1 MKKKNG
7 FTLIELLAVIVILAV
22 IALIAVPQVLKILRQ
37 ARKSAAVDTTYGIYN
52 AVQDYVSKLLLDNGG
67 DLPSGELVFE
77 CDNGGSCVLENYSEL
92 VASGYTVE
100 EKIDYKGGKV
110 KGGTIKVT
118 ENGKRIDIYDLKING
133 FTCEHNNDEASC
145 DGLEHDS
152 NQNSGGNSGN
162 NNGGNSG
169 ENNGENSG
177 GNSGENNGGNTGGN
191 SGENTCNV
199 AEAGNPK
206 YFAYGDPTTS
216 STTNYQSLGR
226 TVFISLYDDNCTKGV
241 CIIKNNTLECFKENN
256 FEYEIE
262 HVKQVFSRVCSL
274 GSNSYCNYSATSI
287 SVADDFQGGTRSDGS
302 VGFGSR
308 DSTLSEC
315 RIIDGVATCG

>member
-77 CDNGGSCVLENYSEL
+77 CDNSGSCVLENYSEL

-133 FTCEHNNDEASC
+133 FTCEHNNEEASC

-152 NQNSGGNSGN
+152 NQNSGGNSGE

-169 ENNGENSG
+169 N
-177 GNSGENNGGNTGGN
+177 NNGGNNEQT
-191 SGENTCNV
+191 TCDYAN
-199 AEAGNPK
+199 AGNPK
-206 YFAYGDPTTS
+206 YFAYGVPTTS
-216 STTNYQSLGR
+216 STTNYQSLGEIIFA
-226 TVFISLYDDNCTKGV
+226 TLYEDNCTKGI
-241 CIIKNNTLECFKENN
+241 CFIKDNNLHCLKEMNYENEKQHLQEIFTTLNCPNGEYCYENDHG
-256 FEYEIE
+256 FT
-262 HVKQVFSRVCSL
+262 VKSFIACTIGRDGTL
-274 GSNSYCNYSATSI
+274 GC
-287 SVADDFQGGTRSDGS
+287 GKG
-302 VGFGSR
+302 
-308 DSTLSEC
+308 LSSSC
-315 RIIDGVATCG
+315 RIIGNSEVECDPY